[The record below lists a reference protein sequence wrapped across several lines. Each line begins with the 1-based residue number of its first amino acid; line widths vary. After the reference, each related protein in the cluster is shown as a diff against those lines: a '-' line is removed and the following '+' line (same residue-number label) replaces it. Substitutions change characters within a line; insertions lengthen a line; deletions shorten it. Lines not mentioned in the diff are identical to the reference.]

1 MDAFVSDLLYAF
13 RVFFKRPGLT
23 ILAIVA
29 LSVSLGMSTT
39 AFSTLNGMF
48 FKPLPFKDPGSLHSI
63 YLLNKNADKKE
74 MPIPYE
80 HLQDLQQLSSFEEV
94 MAYFTGTINI
104 SGKGI
109 PQRYDGG
116 YVSPNFLD
124 VLGHEPV
131 LGRSFSKDISP
142 DGEVHELL
150 ISHTVWQER
159 FHGDPDTIGT
169 TILAN
174 GYESTIVGVLPE
186 GFHFPTNIQI
196 WMPLEGAMREEEK
209 TVISH
214 VYALGRI
221 APGVSNPAALSE
233 LSESYSCWSGTSLET
248 KEDMELVCQPFGRIP
263 INRASQSFLLASM
276 GAVVFILLVSCAN
289 VANLLVGRALTR
301 GREMAIRSAI
311 GASRGRIVRQLLTES
326 LLLSLFGAVG
336 GLLYAAWAVDATME
350 SPLYQLPY
358 WMDFELDWRVFGFV
372 LLVMVATTLVS
383 GLIPAWQAS
392 KVDLNEM
399 LKDTAHTSTSF
410 RLGRATRMLA
420 VVQIAF
426 SCALLFGAG
435 LITRN
440 VYQMARIDT
449 GYPTEEI
456 LTMRMGLFPA
466 SYPTEAE
473 RDAFF
478 TKLTSKVEQ
487 TPGIEG
493 CAVTSWIGQF
503 GNYRQSFLL
512 SDKQGGNPGIVQAYS
527 EAVSPG
533 YFKTYGLDQVEG
545 RLLNS
550 SDTSESTPVA
560 VVNEAFVDAFMRDG
574 DAIGRQI
581 GIFAEKGDTEMAVA
595 MKLKV
600 VGVVPTIKVSN
611 FTKAQGP
618 EPIIYMPFTQ
628 KESNFMSLIVRSPEA
643 NSAELRDN
651 IQTLILRLDSD
662 LPVYFTKTM
671 SDFIDD
677 QIYPY
682 RMLANFFLT
691 IGLMALFLAAI
702 GVYGM
707 LAFNVSRR
715 RREIGIRMALG
726 ANTLKIV
733 SQILRQGFVQVA
745 LGILVGSGLAYLV
758 GQLTRQ
764 FLFGIDPRDPSVY
777 LGVLLTL
784 VGVALLSFFLPA
796 RRAARLSPMEALRYE

>member
-63 YLLNKNADKKE
+63 YLLNENADLRE

-80 HLQDLQQLSSFEEV
+80 HFEDLQQLESFEEV
-94 MAYFTGTINI
+94 MAFFTGTINI

-116 YVSPNFLD
+116 YTSPNFLE
-124 VLGHEPV
+124 VLGLEPI
-131 LGRSFSKDISP
+131 LGRSFSSTDGPVP
-142 DGEVHELL
+142 DQHELL
-150 ISHTVWQER
+150 ISHKMWQER
-159 FHGDPDTIGT
+159 FHGDPDTIGS

-174 GYESTIVGVLPE
+174 GYETTIVGVLPE
-186 GFHFPTNIQI
+186 GFHFPTNIQA
-196 WMPLEGAMREEEK
+196 WMPLRNATEDEQRS
-209 TVISH
+209 VITH
-214 VYALGRI
+214 VYAIGRI
-221 APGVSNPAALSE
+221 APGVSNPEALGE
-233 LSESYSCWSGTSLET
+233 LSETFSCWTGTSLEE
-248 KEDMELVCQPFGRIP
+248 KEDLALVCQPFGRMQM
-263 INRASQSFLLASM
+263 NKASQSLILVAM
-276 GAVVFILLVSCAN
+276 GAVIFILLVSCAN

-311 GASRGRIVRQLLTES
+311 GATRGRIIRQLLTES
-326 LLLSLFGAVG
+326 LLLSLFGAIG

-350 SPLYQLPY
+350 SRLYQLPY

-372 LLVMVATTLVS
+372 LLVMVATALVS

-399 LKDTAHTSTSF
+399 LKDTSHTSTSF
-410 RLGRATRMLA
+410 RLGRATRLLA
-420 VVQIAF
+420 VIQIAF

-440 VYQMARIDT
+440 VYQMSRIDP

-466 SYPTEAE
+466 SYPTEEE

-478 TKLTSKVEQ
+478 SRLTEKVGQ
-487 TPGIEG
+487 TPGIEDCG
-493 CAVTSWIGQF
+493 VTSWIAHF
-503 GNYRQSFLL
+503 GNFRQSFLL
-512 SDKQGGNPGIVQAYS
+512 SGPEDAKPGIVQAYS
-527 EAVSPG
+527 ESVSPG
-533 YFKTYGLDQVEG
+533 YFGTFGLELVKG
-545 RLLNS
+545 RLLE
-550 SDTSESTPVA
+550 DTDTQDSPPVA
-560 VVNEAFVDAFMRDG
+560 VVNEAFVNAFMQGG
-574 DAIGRQI
+574 DPIGQQI
-581 GIFAEKGDTEMAVA
+581 GVFADKANMEMGIAQT
-595 MKLKV
+595 LQV
-600 VGVVPTIKVSN
+600 VGVVPTIRVSD
-611 FTKAQGP
+611 FTKAKGP
-618 EPIIYMPFTQ
+618 EPIIYIPSTQ
-628 KESNFMSLIVRSPEA
+628 KDSNFMSLVVRSPDAGSKDLEEA
-643 NSAELRDN
+643 VQN
-651 IQTLILRLDSD
+651 LILRLDPN

-671 SDFIDD
+671 GGYIDD

-733 SQILRQGFVQVA
+733 SQVLRQGFVQVV
-745 LGILVGSGLAYLV
+745 LGIFVGSGLAFLV
-758 GQLTRQ
+758 GQLTRN
-764 FLFGIDPRDPSVY
+764 FLFGINPTDPSVY
-777 LGVLLTL
+777 VGVLLTL
-784 VGVALLSFFLPA
+784 VGVALFSFFLPA